1 MADDEGASPKE
12 LLLEACRRNNTTL
25 LSEVFEGSSLKSN
38 APAIAKFL
46 NTTTDALGASA
57 LHVAAQYGSYEVL
70 DMILDQEGVEIDGQ
84 DRREGDTPLHSAVRF
99 SNGLSKE
106 EWDHGR
112 AIVDILVDAGW
123 NKGTAIDIHGGR
135 IRNNAKLRPVD
146 LVDPRNTDLRTA
158 LQKAELTLVA
168 SSDLVNEDEDDGPEG
183 PGSDSD

>member
-25 LSEVFEGSSLKSN
+25 LSEVFSGSSLNSN
-38 APAIAKFL
+38 ADAIAKFL

-57 LHVAAQYGSYEVL
+57 LHVAATYGSYEVL

-99 SNGLSKE
+99 SNGCSQE
-106 EWDHGR
+106 EWEHGR
-112 AIVDILVDAGW
+112 AVVDILVDAGC
-123 NKGTAIDIHGGR
+123 DPR
-135 IRNNAKLRPVD
+135 IRNKAKLKPID
-146 LVDPRNTDLRTA
+146 LVDPRNTELRTA
-158 LQKAELTLVA
+158 LQKAELTTVA
-168 SSDLVNEDEDDGPEG
+168 SSDLVDEDADDGHDG